1 MSNYRKALLFTAI
14 PIVVLSL
21 VSLGSKHAEVNR
33 GLGISWLIAGTIWL
47 IALLAVVGFR
57 LKKRKEIASGILAG
71 AGIGFAS
78 LALTIIIFI
87 ALHQQGQ

>member
-1 MSNYRKALLFTAI
+1 MRNSVKALLITAI

-21 VSLGSKHAEVNR
+21 ISLGSKHADINR
-33 GLGISWLIAGTIWL
+33 GLGISWLIAGDLWL
-47 IALLAVVGFR
+47 IALLTAVGFR
-57 LKKRKEIASGILAG
+57 LKKRKEIALGILAG

-87 ALHQQGQ
+87 ALHEPR